1 MKIMEKITKLL
12 YNSKQWNT
20 LKKGDKLYL
29 LIPEIKDNIINY
41 SYQESEVIAVK
52 EYDVIT
58 NIRFKYNCN
67 GKRKRVNL
75 AINKL
80 KYELPYLSISKS
92 TRWANEYTPIYGDI
106 IITFISAE
114 QLNDIY
120 TSLIISEIEKQE
132 QIIEEHKKTLNILR
146 TLQYAKIV

>member
-1 MKIMEKITKLL
+1 MLHNT
-12 YNSKQWNT
+12 KQWNT

-29 LIPEIKDNIINY
+29 LVPEVKDNIIY
-41 SYQESEVIAVK
+41 YTYQESEVIAVK
-52 EYDVIT
+52 KYDVIT
-58 NIRFKYNCN
+58 NIRFKYNYN

-80 KYELPYLSISKS
+80 KYEFPYLALSKS
-92 TRWANEYTPIYGDI
+92 TQWAHEYTPSYGDI
-106 IITFISAE
+106 IITFIGTE

-132 QIIEEHKKTLNILR
+132 QIIEEHKKILNILR
-146 TLQYAKIV
+146 TMQYTKIV